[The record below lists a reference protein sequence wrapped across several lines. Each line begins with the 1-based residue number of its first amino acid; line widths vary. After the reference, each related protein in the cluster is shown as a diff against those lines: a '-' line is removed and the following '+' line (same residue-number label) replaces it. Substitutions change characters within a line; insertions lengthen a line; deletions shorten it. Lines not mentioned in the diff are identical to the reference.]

1 MGNGVSGREGQTTPG
16 RSDVVI
22 SDLLKR
28 LVSDES
34 EPPIEPYHP
43 SASYGSLAGRWQHL
57 YTSLNGSINTLETNT
72 GLTIHQLPLL
82 GCQTLSATRMLPD
95 VNNRSFG

>member
-43 SASYGSLAGRWQHL
+43 SASYGSLAGKWQHL
-57 YTSLNGSINTLETNT
+57 YTLNAIGNEYWINNT
-72 GLTIHQLPLL
+72 PTAVVR
-82 GCQTLSATRMLPD
+82 LSNIERNKNASRCK
-95 VNNRSFG
+95 